1 MPARH
6 VNRKPRLFRTWKSDK
21 SPGYNALIWEAGRA
35 TSAAPPFFKRIL
47 IGNPGLQE
55 EFIDG
60 ALGCNNPVLSLV
72 EEARRE
78 FEPNTK
84 VGCIVSIGTGKPK
97 VAEFKKPGHIQRML
111 PASVELV
118 KTVAKLATSSES
130 DASVVEARYQ
140 NCPGLYHR
148 LNVETGLEEISLEE
162 WEKLAEVKTQTLAY
176 LETGDANRRIDKI
189 VDSLLGKPTHKY
201 PLGGIGI

>member
-111 PASVELV
+111 PAAMHQWW
-118 KTVAKLATSSES
+118 K
-130 DASVVEARYQ
+130 
-140 NCPGLYHR
+140 PG
-148 LNVETGLEEISLEE
+148 I
-162 WEKLAEVKTQTLAY
+162 
-176 LETGDANRRIDKI
+176 KI
-189 VDSLLGKPTHKY
+189 VLDSIIDSMLKRVSKKSPSRNGRSWLKSRRRLWHISKPET
-201 PLGGIGI
+201 PIGELTKSWILYWESQPTSILWVE